1 MKKLVFLTLAA
12 AALMFVACTEKEKD
26 NVAVANPSQREVTYT
41 ADTRE
46 HTAVLHT
53 DAEWHGLLHNLVDS
67 AFRGRNMT
75 VAIDNI
81 EHKPI
86 STKEVVTYTTMSRDS
101 AEAWIARMT
110 ENGYRV
116 AFSFVGHRYRC
127 VAMDYSS
134 FPDDAYL
141 FMPLSEYIIGTW
153 KYEDE
158 WQADRFTFDSDSVF
172 VHCAGVKFKYEVVND
187 STVQIFSESWYQEGH
202 GAYMPERISFRRL
215 SMNEMLFC
223 MPMPTCSYLAV
234 IWEEIY
240 VRE

>member
-12 AALMFVACTEKEKD
+12 AVLMFSACTEKDKD
-26 NVAVANPSQREVTYT
+26 NSAVANPSQREVTYT

-101 AEAWIARMT
+101 AEAWIARMS

-116 AFSFVGHRYRC
+116 AFSFDRNSGTYKC
-127 VAMDYSS
+127 VAMDY
-134 FPDDAYL
+134 FHHPDDSYL
-141 FMPLSEYIIGTW
+141 MMPLGEYIIGTW
-153 KYEDE
+153 VWSDHG
-158 WQADRFTFDSDSVF
+158 DMPDTFSFYPDGSVL
-172 VHCAGVKFKYEVVND
+172 VHCANVLETYTVTND
-187 STVQIFSESWYQEGH
+187 STVRFELTSGNTADIVVNRVAMDTLSVEWY
-202 GAYMPERISFRRL
+202 S
-215 SMNEMLFC
+215 
-223 MPMPTCSYLAV
+223 PTCYA
-234 IWEEIY
+234 IY
-240 VRE
+240 VMYPVAKFTRVEM